1 VPASPTSPASPASPQ
16 GATTVTLRFAVEP
29 AGAAITVD
37 GVRVEGAELAVP
49 RDDAV
54 HTLRITAPGHIAHEE
69 TIRFDETQ
77 RLGVQL
83 KRAGGPSRGDRKKPP
98 DRIDSESP
106 Y

>member
-1 VPASPTSPASPASPQ
+1 
-16 GATTVTLRFAVEP
+16 VTLRFAVEP

-37 GVRVEGAELAVP
+37 GAKLAGTELSVR

-54 HTLRITAPGHIAHEE
+54 HALRITAPGHIAHDEP
-69 TIRFDETQ
+69 IRFDESQ
-77 RLGVQL
+77 RLVVQL
-83 KRAGGPSRGDRKKPP
+83 KRAGGPPRGGDRKKPP